1 MALLFD
7 DTKMRRSMQR
17 AVRCGANDDV
27 VASVARHC
35 GQAAGHVEAPHIALS
50 PPHTTYNA
58 NTLALSCTHAHVHG
72 QQPEV
77 EILLQ
82 IEVPKGTEDSID
94 WMWVVVED
102 EGEREDF

>member
-1 MALLFD
+1 MWWLPWR
-7 DTKMRRSMQR
+7 DTVAKRPAMSKRYHLHIQR
-17 AVRCGANDDV
+17 KHSR
-27 VASVARHC
+27 AR
-35 GQAAGHVEAPHIALS
+35 
-50 PPHTTYNA
+50 
-58 NTLALSCTHAHVHG
+58 THAHVHG

-77 EILLQ
+77 ESMLQ